1 MTFRYVL
8 PQNWIDKVSH
18 EIEEFAYGGAQVTIK
33 IKSGAVFEK
42 VLISNSMWLVAARGY
57 KDLPFA
63 IDDIVEI
70 YQTDEDRNPFQR
82 ANWDFW
88 DEWPKP
94 GSPVKNK

>member
-8 PQNWIDKVSH
+8 PQKWIDKVNR
-18 EIEEFAYGGAQVTIK
+18 EIEEFANGGAQVTIK
-33 IKSGAVFEK
+33 IKNGAVFEK

-70 YQTDEDRNPFQR
+70 YQTEEDKNPSQR
-82 ANWDFW
+82 GNWEFW

-94 GSPVKNK
+94 GSRIKNQ